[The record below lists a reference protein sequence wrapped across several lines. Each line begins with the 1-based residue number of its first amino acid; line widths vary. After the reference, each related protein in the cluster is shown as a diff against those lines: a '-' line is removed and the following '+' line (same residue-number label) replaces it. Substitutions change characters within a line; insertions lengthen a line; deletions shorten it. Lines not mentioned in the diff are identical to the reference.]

1 MKKFFKSVAVLCMAA
16 TVSSCGT
23 MLQNS
28 SNSNTTLTNVELTHA
43 NYRVVKN
50 VEGFASASYVF
61 GIGGLSRKSVRD
73 NAIADMMRKANM
85 TGSQTIVNV
94 QLKNHFASV
103 LGLYIRIS
111 YSATAQVIEFL
122 PEGAAPQPKHQP
134 GPVAGNQ
141 HYDVSKPATP
151 AAPQYNI
158 GELYD
163 DGKIKGYIFE
173 LSDDGQHG
181 KIVYHKI
188 VDHVQWCS
196 NETKQNIAETLNI
209 MDGEKNMQI
218 IRAIPDWQ
226 NKYPAFAACAKLG
239 AGWYL
244 PSTNEV
250 LLIQTTL
257 PRKIKKEIIA
267 SDVWTS
273 TMPKANSK
281 TVQTLYSSASVTG
294 KRDVIAVAKF

>member
-1 MKKFFKSVAVLCMAA
+1 
-16 TVSSCGT
+16 
-23 MLQNS
+23 MLHNS

-111 YSATAQVIEFL
+111 CSATAQVIEFL
-122 PEGAAPQPKHQP
+122 PEAPEAQSKTQSE
-134 GPVAGNQ
+134 PVATNQ
-141 HYDVSKPATP
+141 HYGISKPATP
-151 AAPQYNI
+151 AAPQYSV

-163 DGKIKGYIFE
+163 NGKIKGYIFDV
-173 LSDDGQHG
+173 SDDGQHG
-181 KIVYHKI
+181 KIVYPQTLARS
-188 VDHVQWCS
+188 QWCS
-196 NETKQNIAETLNI
+196 NETKQNIAPTLDMI
-209 MDGEKNMQI
+209 DGENNMRI

-226 NKYPAFAACAKLG
+226 NKYPAFATCAKLG

-244 PSTNEV
+244 PSFNEA
-250 LLIQTTL
+250 LLIQEVL
-257 PRKIKKEIIA
+257 PRKIRKEIDIEDA
-267 SDVWTS
+267 WTS
-273 TMPKANSK
+273 TLPKENSK
-281 TVQTLYSSASVTG
+281 IAKTLDANASVTG
-294 KRDVIAVAKF
+294 KRKVVAVAKF